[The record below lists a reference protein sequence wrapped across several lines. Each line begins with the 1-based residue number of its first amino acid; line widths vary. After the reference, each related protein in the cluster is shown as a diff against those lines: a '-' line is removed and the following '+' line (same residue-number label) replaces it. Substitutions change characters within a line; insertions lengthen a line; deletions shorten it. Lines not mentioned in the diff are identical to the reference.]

1 MTSIDQITL
10 FKNLSEDKIEL
21 LESKLKIE
29 KFENGRKI
37 ITQGEQ
43 GDKFY
48 IIKTGRVDFFV
59 NSKYVRSLNDNE
71 EFGQRSLIINEKRS
85 ATAIANGPV
94 VCYTLTANVFKSIL
108 EPNLLAYFQKKFY
121 LEDNTIELKDLDNI
135 KELGSGNFGFV
146 NLVRSRKNK
155 QLYAIKALNLYQ
167 IKKEKLETCVELEK
181 NTLLKVDH
189 PFIMKM
195 VKYLKND
202 VFIFFIMEYIKG
214 KELWEVIRE
223 IGLLNREQTQFYG
236 GSMLLALNYLHKKKI
251 IYRDIKPENIMVN
264 DMGYIKLIDFGTVK
278 EIKER
283 TTTVIGTPHYM
294 APEIVKGAGY
304 TFQVDIWSI
313 AVCMYEFFCGK
324 LPFGEEYD
332 DPMDVY
338 KAVNKEELKFP
349 PYVHDKEFID
359 LITKMLK
366 KSPTSRL
373 WQFEQIKEEPY
384 FKKFDWNKLI
394 SLSLTPPYKLTFKNE
409 KENPSIPYLAYL
421 KEQDVKKI
429 NNKKKLS
436 ARGAEFEKW
445 VKNF

>member
-1 MTSIDQITL
+1 M
-10 FKNLSEDKIEL
+10 
-21 LESKLKIE
+21 
-29 KFENGRKI
+29 
-37 ITQGEQ
+37 
-43 GDKFY
+43 
-48 IIKTGRVDFFV
+48 
-59 NSKYVRSLNDNE
+59 
-71 EFGQRSLIINEKRS
+71 
-85 ATAIANGPV
+85 
-94 VCYTLTANVFKSIL
+94 
-108 EPNLLAYFQKKFY
+108 
-121 LEDNTIELKDLDNI
+121 
-135 KELGSGNFGFV
+135 
-146 NLVRSRKNK
+146 
-155 QLYAIKALNLYQ
+155 
-167 IKKEKLETCVELEK
+167 ELEK

-264 DMGYIKLIDFGTVK
+264 DMGYIKVIDFGTVK

-359 LITKMLK
+359 LECKMLK
-366 KSPTSRL
+366 KNPTSRL

-384 FKKFDWNKLI
+384 FKNFDWNKLI

-409 KENPSIPYLAYL
+409 KENSGIPYLAYL

-436 ARGAEFEKW
+436 VRGAEFEKW